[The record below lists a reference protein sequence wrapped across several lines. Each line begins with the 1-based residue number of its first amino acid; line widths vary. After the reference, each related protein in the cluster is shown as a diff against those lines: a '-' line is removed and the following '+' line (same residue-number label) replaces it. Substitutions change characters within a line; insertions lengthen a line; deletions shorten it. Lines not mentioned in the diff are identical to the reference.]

1 MTGSK
6 RSSTGLDERRRKLL
20 FRSWHR
26 GSRELDLIIGPFAD
40 AWIDR
45 MSEAE
50 LGAFEELLQI
60 PEPELYEL
68 VVAPE
73 LPVLEQE
80 NALLRRLRDFHS
92 AASDPT

>member
-1 MTGSK
+1 MTGSG
-6 RSSTGLDERRRKLL
+6 RSSTGLDPRRRRLL

-50 LGAFEELLQI
+50 LNEFEGLIEM
-60 PEPELYEL
+60 PDPELYEL
-68 VVAPE
+68 VVTPDAAALVHE
-73 LPVLEQE
+73 SD
-80 NALLRRLRDFHS
+80 LLRRLRAFHS
-92 AASDPT
+92 GSRDPT